1 MHKKNRSHLKSRNK
15 RKIIMHRKK
24 EKHLLNLVKIER
36 KANQLK
42 SRISLCWKRSKEKR
56 KINR

>member
-1 MHKKNRSHLKSRNK
+1 
-15 RKIIMHRKK
+15 MHRKK

-56 KINR
+56 KINRQMKKKVKVIIINKEK